1 MDSELGTRAATWP
14 EAGGRTGPQS
24 LDLGPH
30 AEPGTGKA
38 MASVAAVAGAD
49 AREAPVVFEV
59 DHFDREHRTG
69 WSVIL
74 RGRDSLSAL
83 GRHG

>member
-1 MDSELGTRAATWP
+1 
-14 EAGGRTGPQS
+14 
-24 LDLGPH
+24 
-30 AEPGTGKA
+30 

-59 DHFDREHRTG
+59 DHFDREHPTG

-74 RGRDSLSAL
+74 RGRDSLCAL